1 MGKKHR
7 RPLFILLSILT
18 AAAGP
23 PLEAKVT
30 LREAVRRAW
39 EQSPSLE
46 RQLLGEEAAGVG
58 LRFAMRQRYFR
69 LDAGGSYRFTSD
81 AVSVAAGDFP
91 LLPPD
96 LGIPENLLLLSAPN
110 DSYDLR
116 LTLVQPLFAG
126 GALRQAVRMEEI
138 RGVLERR
145 RTELVRNELAG
156 QVQASFLTCRYLEAK
171 RDSLSR
177 LAESLELHL
186 RRVEALV
193 REDIARRSDML
204 ETRTKL
210 DEVRIGLQD
219 IGQQI
224 DQERTAFSALC
235 GFEPEEVEAG
245 DMAPAPALEECRSAF
260 LKSHPLLGAFEEQER
275 LVEAGRRAAAASR
288 LPQLAAAYELHY
300 GKPGLNFFKD
310 EWKLYVQAGLT
321 LSVPLVNRSQS
332 DRDLALA
339 ELEARKLKS
348 RREEFLRDVEKSLKQ
363 LFQLKK
369 ALTAKRSL
377 AEDLVRHAEEDAG
390 LKESLHRESQLS
402 NLDYLAAAVA
412 AEKYRSLREEIDVQ
426 IKLADVRIRTLVG
439 LSGAEQ

>member
-1 MGKKHR
+1 
-7 RPLFILLSILT
+7 LFLLFAVLT
-18 AAAGP
+18 AAAGT

-39 EQSPSLE
+39 EQSPALE
-46 RQLLGEEAAGVG
+46 RQLLGEEEAGVG
-58 LRFAMRQRYFR
+58 LRFAKGQRYFR

-81 AVSVAAGDFP
+81 AVSVKAGDFP

-116 LTLVQPLFAG
+116 LTLVQPLFTG

-138 RGVLERR
+138 RGLLERS
-145 RTELVRNELAG
+145 RTALVRVELAG
-156 QVQASFLTCRYLEAK
+156 QVQSSFLTCRLLETK
-171 RDSLSR
+171 RDSMNR

-193 REDIARRSDML
+193 REDLARRSDLL
-204 ETRTKL
+204 ETRARI
-210 DEVRIGLQD
+210 DEVRLGLADIGLQ
-219 IGQQI
+219 IE
-224 DQERTAFSALC
+224 QERTAFIALC
-235 GFEPEEVEAG
+235 GLDPAEVDAG
-245 DMAPAPALEECRSAF
+245 GLAPAPPPEECWAAF

-321 LSVPLVNRSQS
+321 LSVPLINRSQS
-332 DRDLALA
+332 DRDMALA
-339 ELEARKLKS
+339 ELEAGKLKS
-348 RREEFLRDVEKSLKQ
+348 RKEEFLRDVDKSLKQ
-363 LFQLKK
+363 LFLLKR
-369 ALTAKRSL
+369 ALAAKRSL
-377 AEDLVRHAEEDAG
+377 AEDLVRHADEDVR

-412 AEKYRSLREEIDVQ
+412 AEKYRSLREEIDVH
-426 IKLADVRIRTLVG
+426 IMLADVRIRALVG